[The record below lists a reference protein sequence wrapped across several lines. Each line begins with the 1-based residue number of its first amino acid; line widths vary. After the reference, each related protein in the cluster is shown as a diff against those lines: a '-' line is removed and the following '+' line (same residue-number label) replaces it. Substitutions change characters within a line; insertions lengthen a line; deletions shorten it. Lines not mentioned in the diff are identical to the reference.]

1 MIDTLEISDVHVAA
15 IFAGATS
22 RSILLELVPKER
34 TLSDLRTKLDLS
46 LSLLHYHV
54 SRMGALGLITVACQ
68 RRPAG
73 RPRKVYRAVARSFFV
88 PAHLERRDGRHAL
101 ALELNAALEQ
111 ARARSREEGALYS
124 WDDADGP
131 RMKRV
136 GSGHTDGT
144 ELWGRLALSGSEA
157 AQLGDELRELL
168 RKYQQS
174 PKPGK
179 AAYLAH
185 FAFARR

>member
-1 MIDTLEISDVHVAA
+1 MIETLEISDVRAA
-15 IFAGATS
+15 ALFAGATS
-22 RSILLELVPKER
+22 RSILLELVPRER
-34 TLSDLRTKLDLS
+34 TLSDLRTKLGLS

-54 SRMGALGLITVACQ
+54 SRMAALGLVTVASEK
-68 RRPAG
+68 PSAG
-73 RPRKVYRAVARSFFV
+73 RPRKVYRAVARSFLV
-88 PAHLERRDGRHAL
+88 PAHLERCDGRRAL

-111 ARARSREEGALYS
+111 ARARSREDGVLYS
-124 WDDADGP
+124 WDEVDGP

-136 GSGHTDGT
+136 GGGHADGT

-157 AQLGDELRELL
+157 AQLGDDLRRLL
-168 RKYQQS
+168 RRYRSS